1 MRVELGVDGP
11 SMVHIEADRALAES
25 EVETALAE
33 EGVYTIV
40 R

>member
-1 MRVELGVDGP
+1 MGVDGP

>member
-1 MRVELGVDGP
+1 
-11 SMVHIEADRALAES
+11 VHIEAGRALAES
-25 EVETALAE
+25 EVETAPAE